1 MSSKGSKPKSRY
13 AQAAASIKKELAAVF
28 PGIKFS
34 VRSSSFSGGNSVD
47 VSWEL
52 GPTGTE
58 VEAIIDKYQ
67 YGDFDGMDDSYNY
80 RKEGRDFRAANGEAK
95 YVSGQRSLPD
105 GLFERICRDIAALQG
120 VPFTS
125 TGQRR
130 GNESLGLDD
139 FAYRTLARTPFPAGA
154 EYVGVAHGFELE
166 LTGACGAD
174 NLYRIVHSKTDE
186 EAEMR
191 AVIKREFDY
200 IASKEQPAPALHLV
214 ARAEVSA

>member
-1 MSSKGSKPKSRY
+1 MSTKGSKPKSRH
-13 AQAAASIKKELAAVF
+13 AQAAASIKKELAAAF
-28 PGIKFS
+28 PGIRFS
-34 VRSSSFSGGNSVD
+34 VRSKSFSMGDSVH

-52 GPTGTE
+52 GPSSRE
-58 VEAIIDKYQ
+58 VDAIINKYQ
-67 YGDFDGMDDSYNY
+67 YGDFDGMNDSYNY

-139 FAYRTLARTPFPAGA
+139 FAYRTLARTSFPAGA
-154 EYVGVAHGFELE
+154 EYVGVAYGFEIE

-174 NLYRIVHSKTDE
+174 NLYRIVHTMTDE

-191 AVIKREFDY
+191 AVVKREFDY
-200 IASKEQPAPALHLV
+200 IASREPRPSLRLV
-214 ARAEVSA
+214 ARCEVSA